1 MVIFHRHGAIS
12 TCHAPF
18 GLLLVVPLDE
28 ILHPFEIKR
37 NIKKKSEKMKK
48 REIQK
53 RELFPK
59 KPTNSKNVSVFK

>member
-48 REIQK
+48 K
-53 RELFPK
+53 RNPK
-59 KPTNSKNVSVFK
+59 KRAVSKKTHKFKKCFCF